1 MASFTEKYDEMMKYS
16 GKNIQIKIAKRA
28 IVLACI
34 AYINSGSTL
43 LIVVVVVAAAA
54 VAAAV
59 AEHGW

>member
-16 GKNIQIKIAKRA
+16 GKNIQIKISRA

-34 AYINSGSTL
+34 AYINSSSTL
-43 LIVVVVVAAAA
+43 LIVVVVVIAAAA

-59 AEHGW
+59 AEHCW